1 MRSCTRLGILI
12 AVVLALVWPS
22 GAARAQAVPPANPV
36 LRADVI
42 TEVTPLGW
50 QVVAVALQ
58 FAHRLDLR
66 GAVNATSA
74 FSITATLDGA
84 TGSRT
89 VVDVYSNNAAEVDR
103 QGAEGRRGSY
113 LIIELDPNDPNAGAL
128 RYDPVAGINNPLQ
141 LVGAYTVRQNADVLD
156 HRGNV
161 VLPAPAFGIT
171 NQGVISPIVDDFTTM
186 SFTDSAGTT
195 LNFRLFQPEAYR
207 SSPQSRRTY
216 PLVVFLHGGGE
227 RGLNNITQITANQ
240 GAVAFA
246 DPQRQATDPSFV
258 LAPQVPTPRTNNWT
272 TPAIQAALLEL
283 IDAVTNSYPINED
296 RLYLTGLSMG
306 AFGSF
311 DLLPQHPDKFA
322 AALLIA
328 GGGNAEEM
336 PLITDLPMWITH
348 SIDDPTVD
356 YVTGS
361 LANVNALEAAGAQVT
376 RGAWPGNLP
385 ERAAEAEARRLWRT
399 AERNGSHILFTT
411 YLAGT
416 TPVSPHWSWVPTYS
430 NDVMLD
436 WLFSQRRSGNQP
448 SSVAGHN
455 GNLLT
460 ATR

>member
-1 MRSCTRLGILI
+1 VRSRTRLGFLI
-12 AVVLALVWPS
+12 AVVLALVSPS
-22 GAARAQAVPPANPV
+22 GAARAEAAPANPV
-36 LRADVI
+36 VRADVI
-42 TEVTPLGW
+42 AEVTPLGW

-58 FAHRLDLR
+58 FARRLDVTH
-66 GAVNATSA
+66 AVNARSA
-74 FSITATLDGA
+74 FAVTATLDGV

-103 QGAEGRRGSY
+103 QGPRGRRGSY
-113 LIIELDPNDPNAGAL
+113 LIIELDPDDPNAGAL

-141 LVGAYTVRQNADVLD
+141 LVGAYTVRQSADVLD

-161 VLPAPAFGIT
+161 VLPASPFGIT
-171 NQGVISPIVDDFTTM
+171 NQGVISPIVDEFTSM

-207 SSPQSRRTY
+207 SRPNSGRTY

-246 DPQRQATDPSFV
+246 DPERQASDPSFV
-258 LAPQVPTPRTNNWT
+258 LAPQVPTPGTNNWT

-283 IDAVTNSYPINED
+283 IGAVTTSYPINED

-311 DLLPQHPDKFA
+311 DLLPEHPDLFA
-322 AALLIA
+322 GALLIA
-328 GGGNAEEM
+328 GGGNTEQM
-336 PLITDLPMWITH
+336 PLITGLPMWITH
-348 SIDDPTVD
+348 SIDDPTVN

-361 LANVNALEAAGAQVT
+361 LANVNALEAAGARVT

-385 ERAAEAEARRLWRT
+385 ERTAEAEARRLWRT

-416 TPVSPHWSWVPTYS
+416 TPVNPHWSWVPTYS

-436 WLFSQRRSGNQP
+436 WLLSQRRSANQP
-448 SSVAGHN
+448 SGVARQSGD
-455 GNLLT
+455 LLA